1 MTHKAT
7 TQSTTPSTTKVDVN
21 IDIKHLTRVEGH
33 GNIIVNVSSGK
44 IEKCQWQVPET
55 PRFFEALVRGRHYSE
70 VARITSRICGI
81 CSIGHT
87 LASVKATENA
97 LGIIVSEQSSKLRQ
111 LLKHAENFDSNVLH
125 VYLLAA
131 PDLLN
136 APSVFPLIDNH
147 SELVKRALGLKRLA
161 HEWGSLIGGRT
172 THPTT
177 IVPGGLTKVP
187 TQQALIELKK
197 KLIDALPELEATVET
212 LLSLKHKIPEF
223 HRPTEYIALSNEQ
236 NYALYDGMIQSIL
249 PDKITQRYAV
259 SDYLSITNEYVSDWS
274 TAKYC
279 KNKLSSY
286 MVGALARFNNNYNF
300 LKAPAKAIA
309 EQFDMRSIT
318 SNPYLNTLAQV
329 IELANDLYSGIEI
342 IDDLVSNKIHPEKL
356 QTPQQFSLG
365 IASVEVPRGILFH
378 EYNYTDDGLCS
389 GGNFVIPTNQNHA
402 NIQYDFEKLLPEL
415 LEQNKT
421 EAEIELALEMLVR
434 AYDPCISCSTHYLKV
449 KFV

>member
-1 MTHKAT
+1 MTQNDQNTEKI
-7 TQSTTPSTTKVDVN
+7 DVN

-33 GNIIVNVSSGK
+33 GNIIVNVSKGI
-44 IEKCQWQVPET
+44 IEKCHWQVPET

-87 LASVKATENA
+87 LASVKATEKA
-97 LGIIVSEQSSKLRQ
+97 LGITISEQSSKLRQ

-136 APSVFPLIDNH
+136 APSVFPLIESHTD
-147 SELVKRALGLKRLA
+147 LVKRALSLKRLA
-161 HEWGSLIGGRT
+161 HEWGSLIAGRT

-177 IVPGGLTKVP
+177 VIPGGFSQYPDKKS
-187 TQQALIELKK
+187 LIELKQ
-197 KLIDALPELEATVET
+197 KLSDAIPELAATVET

-223 HRPTEYIALSNEQ
+223 NRPTEYIALSNNE
-236 NYALYDGMIQSIL
+236 NYAIYDGMIQSIL
-249 PDKITQRYAV
+249 PDKSIQRYPV

-279 KNKLSSY
+279 KNKLGSY
-286 MVGALARFNNNYNF
+286 MVGALARLNNNYDY
-300 LKAPAKAIA
+300 LMPQAKAIA
-309 EQFDMRSIT
+309 EQFGMSPIT
-318 SNPYLNTLAQV
+318 SNPYLNTIAQV
-329 IELANDLYSGIEI
+329 IELANDLYSALEI
-342 IDDLVSNKIHPEKL
+342 LDDLISHDIRPEKL
-356 QTPQQFSLG
+356 LQPRQYGQG

-378 EYNYTDDGLCS
+378 EYHYTDDGICS

-415 LEQNKT
+415 LTQNKT

-434 AYDPCISCSTHYLKV
+434 AYDPCISCSTHYLNV
-449 KFV
+449 KFVQ